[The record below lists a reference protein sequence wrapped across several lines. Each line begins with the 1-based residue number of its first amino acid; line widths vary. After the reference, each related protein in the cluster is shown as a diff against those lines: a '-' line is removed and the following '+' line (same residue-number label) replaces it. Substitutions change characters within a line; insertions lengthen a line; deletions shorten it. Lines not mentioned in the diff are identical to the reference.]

1 MLHETFGWKS
11 LSIIG
16 AISLWRI
23 LFRIHAGA
31 IKAPQVVDFLKVLE
45 RHTCQPMLIVWDG
58 APIHRSKLV
67 AGHVAST
74 NGRIMIE
81 RLRFSCPLIRR
92 AEIGARTQS
101 RDSRIVIML
110 WSASLRFHSAQ

>member
-58 APIHRSKLV
+58 APIHRSKLG

-81 RLRFSCPLIRR
+81 RLRFSRPLIRR
-92 AEIGARTQS
+92 AECGARTQS
-101 RDSRIVIML
+101 RNSRIVIML